1 MKQLS
6 KIFAAVAMVVA
17 MAACDG
23 QIPEVPTPTPT
34 PNGGILFSITATPAG
49 GFTKATDTAFEQGDA
64 VGVFGF
70 KADLSVWLDNGKF
83 TKAESGFESDKEYYW
98 YEGDEVGRII
108 GIYPYNA
115 DYSSAKLS
123 TEGVEFCV
131 RSDQRTHAGYTA
143 SDLMG
148 AVREVAPTKESVVLE
163 FNHLLSKIVID
174 INNQTSK
181 EIAEVMVGGVKGNY
195 SFSLTGS
202 ELSGGEGAIK
212 AGKLANPSEGYT
224 DTYVLIIP
232 PQKVAP
238 KLVMTTTDQK
248 QYTYNAT
255 EEVEFGVGMVRHI
268 MATISE
274 ESISTEFDAIVND
287 WSADEDV
294 EFSQSGDNENPN
306 NPDQPEVPETLTP
319 IADVLALGV
328 GTTIESATIEGVVI
342 SNKEL
347 NNLTSKKGLYIQD
360 PSAGVQFF
368 LAANHDFA
376 FGDQVQIDLSGAV
389 VDEYGGAV
397 QISGVALEKI
407 TKLSSGNIVE
417 PRLISI
423 EDLLANK
430 YESQYVAVADVQVAE
445 GELSKTWV
453 MSGSHTSIAMEDAKG
468 NSFVV
473 FSSKYATYGAQKVA
487 QGSGMIMGIAGI
499 SKRTIQLIFAQESDF
514 AGLTNARLGEVEQP
528 EVGDMTVNPLWSAE
542 YIPEFYDEESG
553 TTYKDLIRVVSTDE
567 NNGFFIEFLPEDYY
581 QESVA
586 PNVYGYV
593 KNTADYLVQ
602 NLEEVNA
609 ANGTDWD
616 FTAYTNY
623 KYGLYDMHWIMNP
636 GAWRVAMWGMT
647 TEGEVT
653 GQYYIS
659 DVIEIVDPATPE
671 YLAWLGTYKVVSSD
685 ENQNAIT
692 SIVTISRNVANESF
706 WIEGWNGIYNRIAVT
721 FNPTGDEYGR
731 GELVLYPQTIL
742 EDTYI
747 GETHLTKIFF
757 GGLAILESGY
767 VLFETEDM
775 PMAEIRWLME
785 GDTYF
790 AGIYPNIYSIGEE
803 LTARVSQMG
812 FFGVLDNGDVIG
824 VTTEIHEFQEGSG
837 MTMLRQNPEEQ
848 PSAVARKRNPL
859 EYGNNGAA
867 KRLNLG
873 QVRRAKQSADGFV
886 AGGKRFKVFNF

>member
-6 KIFAAVAMVVA
+6 KIFAAVVMVMA

-34 PNGGILFSITATPAG
+34 PNGGILFSITATPSG

-70 KADLSVWLDNGKF
+70 KADLSMWLDNAKF
-83 TKAESGFESDKEYYW
+83 TKAESGFKSDKEYYW
-98 YEGDEVGRII
+98 YEGDEVSRII

-174 INNQTSK
+174 INNQTTK
-181 EIAEVMVGGVKGNY
+181 EIDEVMVSGVKGNY
-195 SFSLTGS
+195 KFSLAGD
-202 ELSGGEGAIK
+202 EVSGGEGTIK
-212 AGKLANPSEGYT
+212 AGKLATPSEGYT

-232 PQKVAP
+232 PQTVAP

-255 EEVEFGVGMVRHI
+255 EEVEFGMGMVRHI

-294 EFSQSGDNENPN
+294 EFSQSGDNENP
-306 NPDQPEVPETLTP
+306 DQPEVPEAVTP

-328 GTTIESATIEGVVI
+328 GTTIESAVIEGVVI
-342 SNKEL
+342 SNMEL

-360 PSAGVQFF
+360 ASAGVQFY
-368 LAANHDFA
+368 LASNHEFA
-376 FGDQVQIDLSGAV
+376 FGDQLKIDLSGAV
-389 VDEYGGAV
+389 VDEYNDAV
-397 QISGVALEKI
+397 QISGVTLEKI
-407 TKLSSGNIVE
+407 TKLSSGNVVE
-417 PRLISI
+417 PRLVSI
-423 EDLLANK
+423 EDFLANK
-430 YESQYVAVADVQVAE
+430 YESQYVAIEGVQVAE
-445 GELSKTWV
+445 ADLSKTWV
-453 MSGSHTSIAMEDAKG
+453 MDGNHTSITIEDVNG
-468 NSFVV
+468 NNFVV
-473 FSSKYATYGAQKVA
+473 FSSRYATYGTQTVA
-487 QGSGMIMGIAGI
+487 QGSGLLKGIAGLNKGNVQI
-499 SKRTIQLIFAQESDF
+499 IFAQESDF

-528 EVGDMTVNPLWSAE
+528 VVGDMTVNPLWSAE
-542 YIPEFYDEESG
+542 YVPEYYDEESG
-553 TTYKDLIRVVSTDE
+553 ETYKDLIHMVSTDE
-567 NNGFFIEFLPEDYY
+567 NNGFFIEFLPEDYF
-581 QESVA
+581 QSTVA
-586 PNVYGYV
+586 PDVYGYV
-593 KNTADYLVQ
+593 KNAADYLAQ

-609 ANGTDWD
+609 TNGTDWD
-616 FTAYTNY
+616 FTAYTYY

-636 GAWRVAMWGMT
+636 GKWRAAMWGMT

-653 GQYYIS
+653 GLYYIS
-659 DVIEIVDPATPE
+659 DVIEVVDPATPE
-671 YLAWLGTYKVVSSD
+671 YLAWLGTYKLINGD
-685 ENQNAIT
+685 EEDNAIT
-692 SIVTISRNVANESF
+692 SIITISRNVANESF
-706 WIEGWNGIYNRIAVT
+706 WIEGWNGISNRVAVT
-721 FNPTGDEYGR
+721 FNPTGDKS
-731 GELVLYPQTIL
+731 GEGALVLYPQTIL

-767 VLFETEDM
+767 VLFETEDT
-775 PMAEIRWLME
+775 PMAEIHWLVE
-785 GDTYF
+785 GDTHF
-790 AGIYPNIYSIGEE
+790 AVIYPNIYSVGEE
-803 LTARVSQMG
+803 LTARVSQIG
-812 FFGVLDNGDVIG
+812 FLGVLDDGNITR
-824 VTTEIHEFQEGSG
+824 VTTEIHTFQEGSG
-837 MTMLRQNPEEQ
+837 ITMLRQNPEQQ
-848 PSAVARKRNPL
+848 PSAVARKHNPF

-867 KRLNLG
+867 KRLD
-873 QVRRAKQSADGFV
+873 QVRRVNQPVGNYV
-886 AGGKRFKVFNF
+886 VGGRKFNAINF